1 MNDLQ
6 RTEEW
11 YLDRRGKVTASEI
24 YLLLADHKEPMTED
38 ELAAWKTENP
48 KSRVT
53 TKSVPFSEG
62 TFTYLDKKVAEMYMP
77 DDGFLMYMETQGGGN
92 AATRWGTDLEDDARR
107 RYVRETGAEVLDAP
121 FVHLADFDRFAGG
134 SPDGIVRDGGLI
146 EIKCP
151 YNPAVHVSHYLM
163 ESGGDLKELNLQYY
177 CQCQFNM
184 MCMESQ
190 GVACDFCDFISY
202 DPRVSAD
209 KQIKILRI
217 HKDEEMQRK
226 LMERTRLAILYF
238 KGKMEMIDNVKP
250 TIQ

>member
-24 YLLLADHKEPMTED
+24 YLLLADHKEPMTEE

-53 TKSVPFSEG
+53 TKNVPFSDG
-62 TFTYLDKKVAEMYMP
+62 TFTYLGRKVAEMYMP
-77 DDGFLMYMETQGGGN
+77 DDGYLMYIEQLSGGS
-92 AATRWGTDLEDDARR
+92 AATRWGTALEDEARS
-107 RYVRETGAEVLDAP
+107 RYMEEMGISVEDSP
-121 FVHLADFDRFAGG
+121 FMPLPDYGRFAGG
-134 SPDGIVRDGGLI
+134 SPDGRIEGGII

-151 YNPAVHVSHYLM
+151 YNPAVHVEHYLLQ
-163 ESGGDLKELNLQYY
+163 SGEELKELNLQYY

-184 MCMESQ
+184 MCC
-190 GVACDFCDFISY
+190 GVDFCDFISY
-202 DPRVSAD
+202 DPRVSRD

-217 HKDEEMQRK
+217 YKDEETQAM
-226 LMERTRLAILYF
+226 LLERVRLAVDYF
-238 KGKMEMIDNVKP
+238 KQKINEIEKTQWKKVEES
-250 TIQ
+250 